1 MIAGNHP
8 LTSRALRFRFPESG
22 DARWRQE
29 CAPTGS
35 AVERLFEI
43 VSEDDDLL
51 VINKQADL
59 VCHPTKTDAYSSLIG
74 RIQLYLGEGARPQ
87 LINRLDRE
95 TSGIVI
101 VGKKAEAA
109 LALRRLW
116 ESGSVEKRYLA
127 IVHGTPREP
136 EGMIDACL
144 GRDERSKVAIKDCVR
159 PDGVVARTGF
169 KLIRS
174 FSRNGGEFSFLDI
187 RPQNGRKHQ
196 IRIHLAHLGHPIVGD
211 KLYGEDEDLY
221 LALVEKR
228 LTNADR
234 ARLILPNQA
243 LHAASVRFPWR
254 GGTTVF
260 VAEPEAWFKE
270 FVPAGVTWND
280 TVSNPTA

>member
-1 MIAGNHP
+1 M
-8 LTSRALRFRFPESG
+8 
-22 DARWRQE
+22 
-29 CAPTGS
+29 
-35 AVERLFEI
+35 ERLFEI

-101 VGKKAEAA
+101 IGKKAEAA

-127 IVHGTPREP
+127 IVQGSPKEP
-136 EGMIDACL
+136 EGMIEACL

-159 PDGVVARTGF
+159 PDGVAARTGY
-169 KLIRS
+169 KLLQA
-174 FSRNGGEFSFLDI
+174 FSRDGREYSLLDI
-187 RPQNGRKHQ
+187 HPRNGRKHQ

-228 LTNADR
+228 LTDADR

-260 VAEPEAWFKE
+260 AAEPEAWFKN
-270 FVPAGVTWND
+270 FVPAGMTWSDGAPNA
-280 TVSNPTA
+280 NA